1 MMFDVFPTVLPV
13 RQKGITVIDFDKF
26 ISNPK
31 QYLNKLP
38 FKVNES
44 LLRLIDSSKRNPVP
58 DWLKSMIKDSVNYIS
73 KYIR

>member
-44 LLRLIDSSKRNPVP
+44 LLKLVNPSKKNPVP
-58 DWLKSMIKDSVNYIS
+58 DWLKDMIKDSVEYVS
-73 KYIR
+73 RFVR